1 MASST
6 HFMKL
11 FAIKVFFFMKPRLL
25 NIFRSAIAIE
35 MVKRISNTT
44 EQEKYLPKDI
54 KVQS

>member
-6 HFMKL
+6 YFIKL